1 MFAVWHLTSAALL
14 CAQVLAAPTAHPRVA
29 ASDDSYSAVV
39 AFGDSFTDNGTY
51 QSNFFVLLSFC

>member
-1 MFAVWHLTSAALL
+1 MFAAWHLASTALL
-14 CAQVLAAPTAHPRVA
+14 FGAQVLAAPTAYPRAA

-51 QSNFFVLLSFC
+51 